1 MAWLLAFLGLLLGVC
16 APAAAEDLSADQ
28 VRSIIAAAT
37 PGTIPDLSRK
47 SLELL
52 DLSGL
57 DFKHAKLQGANL
69 YGAKLVDAN
78 LAGADL
84 SGAILNLAWIMRAD
98 FTGANLTGASLQG
111 LVVASGIEISPAEAP
126 TFKGA
131 NFHGARIIARLSR
144 FDLSGADFTDARMGA
159 DMTNQSMGLMRSE
172 LSGANLAGRISPE
185 PTSPARS

>member
-98 FTGANLTGASLQG
+98 FRSRRPRRRP
-111 LVVASGIEISPAEAP
+111 S
-126 TFKGA
+126 K
-131 NFHGARIIARLSR
+131 ARI
-144 FDLSGADFTDARMGA
+144 
-159 DMTNQSMGLMRSE
+159 SMVRGS
-172 LSGANLAGRISPE
+172 SHASAVS
-185 PTSPARS
+185 T